1 MQSLA
6 KMNGGEVGLMK
17 VSKALVLVH
26 GVCVLLASL
35 SVSRPAQADGFY
47 ALDGA
52 GWMVRLRGIGVLP
65 EEGSSGWVL
74 DGSRVT
80 GADVGISD
88 TVVPELDITYFF
100 NKNIAVELIL
110 AVTPHDVDGT
120 GPLIQGFGKIG
131 DVWLLPPTLT
141 LQYHFDQFSGFKP
154 YVGAGVNYTIFFN
167 EDSGKNYSNLKLE
180 NSFGFA
186 LQAGVDI
193 HLHDNWYFNVDVKK
207 LWLDTEASVR
217 LDPVV
222 PGRVRADVDIDP
234 WIVGVGLGYRFGGI
248 EAPLK

>member
-1 MQSLA
+1 MKISRLW
-6 KMNGGEVGLMK
+6 LM
-17 VSKALVLVH
+17 VH
-26 GVCVLLASL
+26 GFCLLVAAL
-35 SVSRPAQADGFY
+35 AVARPAQAEGLY
-47 ALDGA
+47 AFDGA

-74 DGSRVT
+74 DGTRVT
-80 GADVGISD
+80 GADVEISD

-100 NKNIAVELIL
+100 NKNLAVELIL

-141 LQYHFDQFSGFKP
+141 LQYHFDEIGGFKP
-154 YVGAGVNYTIFFN
+154 YVGAGLNYTVFFN
-167 EDSGKNYSNLKLE
+167 EDAGSNYSNLKLD

-186 LQAGVDI
+186 LQAGVDVR
-193 HLHDNWYFNVDVKK
+193 LQGNWYFNVDVKK

-217 LDPVV
+217 LDPVT
-222 PGRVRADVDIDP
+222 PGRVKADVDIDP
-234 WIVGVGLGYRFGGI
+234 WIVGVGFGYRFGGVG
-248 EAPLK
+248 APLK